1 MIKMENKM
9 KKNIYKTPVLAV
21 ILFDTASSLCNDSPF
36 SGGQNESLEY
46 EKFEW

>member
-1 MIKMENKM
+1 M
-9 KKNIYKTPVLAV
+9 KKKTYETPELAV

-36 SGGQNESLEY
+36 SSGQNESLEY